1 MSKSGRFLR
10 PAELE
15 PYNFEV
21 HESVSELPLAGLEP
35 DHEPAEEPVAIPVPE
50 PAEGPA
56 PEPVVEP
63 VPEPAEGPAPEP
75 VEGPAPKKKKKRIC
89 FLKRLFSGVQVSV
102 DFNSKKD

>member
-1 MSKSGRFLR
+1 MTWDMSA
-10 PAELE
+10 P
-15 PYNFEV
+15 
-21 HESVSELPLAGLEP
+21 
-35 DHEPAEEPVAIPVPE
+35 EPV
-50 PAEGPA
+50 EGPV

-63 VPEPAEGPAPEP
+63 VPGP